1 MGTETFL
8 INGSNTKEKFG
19 NDRVCFVKCD
29 VTKEEEFENLFDE
42 AEEYFKVQCIDILVN
57 NAGINMN
64 LGWKK
69 CMDVNIMG
77 VMMGT
82 EMVVDRMVKSGK
94 MGADCQG

>member
-1 MGTETFL
+1 MSEMR
-8 INGSNTKEKFG
+8 EKFG

-29 VTKEEEFENLFDE
+29 VTKDKEFVNLFDE

-82 EMVVDRMVKSGK
+82 EMAVDRMVKSGK

>member
-1 MGTETFL
+1 MAVITYSLTTK
-8 INGSNTKEKFG
+8 NGSSILEQ
-19 NDRVCFVKCD
+19 
-29 VTKEEEFENLFDE
+29 
-42 AEEYFKVQCIDILVN
+42 EYFKVQCIDILVN

-82 EMVVDRMVKSGK
+82 EMAVDRMVKSGK
-94 MGADCQG
+94 YLTLAG